1 MSDKTIF
8 GCAETGTYQTSSPN
22 PHIELSG
29 TASSDYSIAQLF
41 ADAMSTDDKATISV
55 IKDKDNWAVYSGVKF
70 TNASPD
76 TLDLSVATLQESK
89 GTLSDED
96 AVTCLGLAP
105 GSKGVGTCR
114 VYLNSAQNSPSNSTA
129 KINFD
134 TTSWDTAG
142 IWDSGNKRFLP
153 TVAGYYRIT
162 ARAKVASSGT
172 VVAYLYKNG
181 SIFSV
186 ISLNGVDDSAAAGSC
201 LVEFNGS
208 TDYAEIYVYTN
219 TAKAYA
225 NSSSESWAEIIG
237 PLAT

>member
-41 ADAMSTDDKATISV
+41 ADAMSTDDRATISV

-105 GSKGVGTCR
+105 GTSGVEALEVTNGASITTTTSWLKLAFDT
-114 VYLNSAQNSPSNSTA
+114 V
-129 KINFD
+129 NFD
-134 TTSWDTAG
+134 TGSSWDAA
-142 IWDSGNKRFLP
+142 NKKFVP
-153 TVAGYYRIT
+153 TRPGYYLFSLRVELSDYVNGNIG
-162 ARAKVASSGT
+162 V
-172 VVAYLYKNG
+172 YKNG
-181 SIFSV
+181 SLHRLLGHSSTAWYSSQGSALIYM
-186 ISLNGVDDSAAAGSC
+186 NGTS
-201 LVEFNGS
+201 
-208 TDYAEIYVYTN
+208 DYAEFYVRTSA
-219 TAKAYA
+219 AKTIGVNNVY
-225 NSSSESWAEIIG
+225 NYGQVIG